1 LQKVAERALFLWNN
15 ENLVN
20 AGCLSRQHAA
30 VILPLIYGPLYK
42 NSTDHWN
49 ATVEGTHHLI
59 DVLIDV
65 EVRVAQALATH
76 APILFKLTLT
86 DHSTLPLTFYRSPVY
101 V

>member
-1 LQKVAERALFLWNN
+1 MAERALFLWNN

-59 DVLIDV
+59 EV
-65 EVRVAQALATH
+65 EV
-76 APILFKLTLT
+76 
-86 DHSTLPLTFYRSPVY
+86 
-101 V
+101 